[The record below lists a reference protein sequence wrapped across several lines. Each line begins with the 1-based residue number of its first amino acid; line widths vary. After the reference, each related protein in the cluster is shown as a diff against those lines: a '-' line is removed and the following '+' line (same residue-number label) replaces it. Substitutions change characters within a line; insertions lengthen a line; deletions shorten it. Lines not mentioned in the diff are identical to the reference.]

1 LPLYTLASQGNLSCN
16 ALPSYSG
23 DMYLCPLKIAFAD
36 VDDEREL
43 FHVAL
48 KENFGYFDCSSFS
61 CYPSHSL

>member
-1 LPLYTLASQGNLSCN
+1 M
-16 ALPSYSG
+16 PSYSG